1 MPAVLALV
9 GIPLAFSI
17 TMLLLLVRSHSIG
30 PVLGPALI
38 ASLAI
43 FFVAVVRWV
52 RRLESSE
59 T

>member
-1 MPAVLALV
+1 MAAVLALV

-17 TMLLLLVRSHSIG
+17 TMLMLLTRSHSIG

-43 FFVAVVRWV
+43 FFVAVVRWA
-52 RRLESSE
+52 RRLESAE
-59 T
+59 A

>member
-17 TMLLLLVRSHSIG
+17 TMLVLLTRSHSVG
-30 PVLGPALI
+30 PVIGPALI

-43 FFVAVVRWV
+43 FFVAVLRWV
-52 RRLESSE
+52 RRLESAES
-59 T
+59 

>member
-17 TMLLLLVRSHSIG
+17 TMLLLLTRSHSIG
-30 PVLGPALI
+30 PVIGPALI
-38 ASLAI
+38 ASLVI

-52 RRLESSE
+52 RQLESSDA
-59 T
+59 